1 MKQNEELSMEI
12 VSLQDLGYML
22 ADNQRDLTLIQK
34 LFLTFA
40 VPMVR
45 EKQEKESNNENTNST
60 SNSLKNRIRE
70 KRNSARV
77 DYG

>member
-1 MKQNEELSMEI
+1 MSIEI

-45 EKQEKESNNENTNST
+45 EKQENESTKESTTPTTTPT

-70 KRNSARV
+70 KKNSMR
-77 DYG
+77 G

>member
-1 MKQNEELSMEI
+1 MSIEI

-45 EKQEKESNNENTNST
+45 EKQENESTKESTTPT
-60 SNSLKNRIRE
+60 SSSLKNRIRE
-70 KRNSARV
+70 KKNSVR
-77 DYG
+77 G